1 MSSQSLHRIGHGG
14 ASALVPANTLESFDV
29 ARSIGI
35 DMIEFDLRGWRGELV
50 LAHTILDA
58 PRPGNVRLDEALSYL
73 ASRRFAEIELNVD
86 LKHVGC
92 EAAVLDALRRHGL
105 LARTLISCQLPAVV
119 DRVRALDSHAR
130 TGISIGGRLA
140 RLSRR
145 WTGWR
150 AQVLAGLAGAR
161 RGCTASPPP
170 IRACSNP
177 RKGRSAAAIALW
189 WSAVSDPA
197 SPSTPITIVI
207 ADDHQVVRAGLRL
220 LLDAEDG
227 FAVVADA
234 GDVASTERRVAAF
247 HPKVLVLDVNM
258 PE

>member
-150 AQVLAGLAGAR
+150 AQVLAGLAGR
-161 RGCTASPPP
+161 RWD
-170 IRACSNP
+170 
-177 RKGRSAAAIALW
+177 ALM
-189 WSAVSDPA
+189 VQ
-197 SPSTPITIVI
+197 
-207 ADDHQVVRAGLRL
+207 HRL
-220 LLDAEDG
+220 VDERLVE
-227 FAVVADA
+227 AVVNRGGSLYAWTANERGVIERLRAQGVHGITTADPRLFQ
-234 GDVASTERRVAAF
+234 S
-247 HPKVLVLDVNM
+247 P
-258 PE
+258 

>member
-29 ARSIGI
+29 ARSIGL

-50 LAHTILDA
+50 LAHTIVDA
-58 PRPGNVRLDEALSYL
+58 RRSGNVRLDDALSHL
-73 ASRRFAEIELNVD
+73 AGRRFAEIELNVD

-105 LARTLISCQLPAVV
+105 LARTLISCQMPVVV
-119 DRVRALDSHAR
+119 DRVRALDPHAR

-150 AQVLAGLAGAR
+150 AQVLAGLAAR
-161 RGCTASPPP
+161 RWD
-170 IRACSNP
+170 
-177 RKGRSAAAIALW
+177 ALM
-189 WSAVSDPA
+189 VQ
-197 SPSTPITIVI
+197 
-207 ADDHQVVRAGLRL
+207 HRL
-220 LLDAEDG
+220 VDRQL
-227 FAVVADA
+227 V
-234 GDVASTERRVAAF
+234 GDVVHRGGTLYAWTANERGVIERLRTQGVHGITTADPRLF
-247 HPKVLVLDVNM
+247 QSP
-258 PE
+258 

>member
-1 MSSQSLHRIGHGG
+1 MKGACSS
-14 ASALVPANTLESFDV
+14 A
-29 ARSIGI
+29 
-35 DMIEFDLRGWRGELV
+35 
-50 LAHTILDA
+50 
-58 PRPGNVRLDEALSYL
+58 
-73 ASRRFAEIELNVD
+73 
-86 LKHVGC
+86 C
-92 EAAVLDALRRHGL
+92 
-105 LARTLISCQLPAVV
+105 
-119 DRVRALDSHAR
+119 
-130 TGISIGGRLA
+130 
-140 RLSRR
+140 
-145 WTGWR
+145 
-150 AQVLAGLAGAR
+150 AR

-258 PE
+258 PEGSSLPSIPRLRKAAPETQIVVLTMHNDSELAREALRTGAIGFVLKEAAESELVQAVRLAAEVPRAGPPDDLSERELEVLKLIALGHTNAEIASRLYLSVRTVESHRAHIQQKTQRSSRADLVAYAREHGVL

>member
-119 DRVRALDSHAR
+119 DRVRALDSHAL

-150 AQVLAGLAGAR
+150 AQVLAGLAGR
-161 RGCTASPPP
+161 RWDALMVQHRLVDERLVEEVVNRGGSLYAWTANERGVIERLRAQGVHGITTADPRLFQSP
-170 IRACSNP
+170 
-177 RKGRSAAAIALW
+177 
-189 WSAVSDPA
+189 
-197 SPSTPITIVI
+197 
-207 ADDHQVVRAGLRL
+207 
-220 LLDAEDG
+220 
-227 FAVVADA
+227 
-234 GDVASTERRVAAF
+234 
-247 HPKVLVLDVNM
+247 
-258 PE
+258 